1 MSQRHILWG
10 GRDLFVCLLLFQ
22 LDLDFLGSKIPE
34 VFFRQD
40 VRHSD
45 RRHLIFATD
54 KQLEL
59 LCKAKTWYIDG
70 TFKIVNKP
78 FYQLLSIHGFV
89 KSGEDMK
96 QLPLMFVLMSGKSKR
111 DYKKVIIVV
120 TRLPFRHNVL

>member
-1 MSQRHILWG
+1 M
-10 GRDLFVCLLLFQ
+10 
-22 LDLDFLGSKIPE
+22 
-34 VFFRQD
+34 FFRQD

-111 DYKKVIIVV
+111 DYKKVIIVD